1 MEKQNAAAKQG
12 GQRKYSVQENRTRK
26 VNQTVLINVTII
38 ELFLLFALF
47 IQTFVKKTAYGRLGL
62 APLIIL
68 LIGMVLNFIVYVR
81 NKGSYRFRYII
92 FGSFFICWAF
102 LMVTGVNLLVS
113 SYAYPMIVVSILYY
127 DKKYERVVL
136 GSVLATNIARIVVWA
151 ATGFLL
157 GSEEGSAFISVVVG
171 MLVLLVVIV
180 TANLSLK
187 FNEDTMLAVQD
198 EQAAQKDMI
207 QNILRISGQ
216 VKEEISTT
224 DELVVN
230 LKNSSEVVHRS
241 IEEIS
246 VATQVT
252 ADSVQEQ
259 TEMTGAINTAIDE
272 TAENAKVMVEAAKDS
287 AKTIEEN
294 IAVMDHIR
302 ENAGELEKTNVH
314 VVETME
320 ELQEK
325 AKEVQQ
331 ITEVIFSVS
340 SQTNLLALN
349 ASIESARAGEAGRGF
364 AVVADQIRNLAEE
377 TRQSTEKI
385 SGIIEEL
392 NENALAASQ
401 VVQSSID
408 AMNRQNDM
416 VENASEGFRT
426 LRGNMDT
433 LTHHVEE
440 IDGKIQNLVQSNNT
454 IIESI
459 SHLSATSE
467 EVSASAQEAEN
478 RSRQNEN
485 EAQQAKELLSKVQEL
500 VQELAR
506 YQVKKND

>member
-1 MEKQNAAAKQG
+1 MIGKKVAEKQV
-12 GQRKYSVQENRTRK
+12 GQHRYSVPENRTRK
-26 VNQTVLINVTII
+26 TNQTVLVNVTII

-47 IQTFVKKTAYGRLGL
+47 IQTFVKKTAYGKLGM
-62 APLIIL
+62 APLVLL
-68 LIGMVLNFIVYVR
+68 LIGMVVNIVVYIR
-81 NKGSYRFRYII
+81 NKGSLRFKYIL
-92 FGSFFICWAF
+92 FASFWICWTF

-113 SYAYPMIVVSILYY
+113 SYAYPVIIVSILYY
-127 DKKYERVVL
+127 DKKFERTVL
-136 GSVLATNIARIVVWA
+136 GSVLATNIARIIVWA
-151 ATGFLL
+151 ARGFLF

-171 MLVLLVVIV
+171 ILVLVVVIV
-180 TANLSLK
+180 TAKLSIK
-187 FNEDTMLAVQD
+187 FNEDTVLALKD
-198 EQAAQKDMI
+198 EQKVQQDMT
-207 QNILRISGQ
+207 QDILRISEQ
-216 VKEEISTT
+216 VKNEIASTDT
-224 DELVVN
+224 LVANV
-230 LKNSSEVVHRS
+230 KDSSEMLHRS

-252 ADSVQEQ
+252 ADSVQDQ
-259 TEMTGAINTAIDE
+259 TQMTSAINTAIDE
-272 TAENAKVMVEAAKDS
+272 TAENARVMVKAAEDS
-287 AKTIEEN
+287 AKMIEEN
-294 IAVMDHIR
+294 IAVMDRIR
-302 ENAGELEKTNVH
+302 DRAGELEKTNVH
-314 VVETME
+314 VAETME

-377 TRQSTEKI
+377 TRVSTEKI

-392 NENALAASQ
+392 NENAVTAAQ

-408 AMNRQNDM
+408 AMNQQNDM

-426 LRGNMDT
+426 LRSNMDT

-440 IDGKIQNLVQSNNT
+440 IDGKIQNLVHSNNA

-467 EVSASAQEAEN
+467 EVSASAQDAEM
-478 RSRQNEN
+478 RSKQNET
-485 EAQQAKELLSKVQEL
+485 EAQQAKDLLSKVQDL
-500 VQELAR
+500 VQEFAR
-506 YQVKKND
+506 YQ